1 MLPTMLDER
10 SFDDGDRAA
19 AALARDLAQAL
30 RDGIAARGMASAALP
45 GGRTPG
51 LVLPHL
57 VGPDRPWPDLPWT
70 AVHLTLT
77 DERRVPVD
85 HPDSNEGMLRRFLT
99 GPAAQVQ
106 LHGLSAEAAACGA
119 RIDRLRPFDA
129 VFLGFGE
136 DGHIASLFPGSP
148 ALDAA
153 GTCVAAPAAGI
164 GHARLSLTLPALL
177 DARRLLLL
185 VVGAAK
191 RRIYTAARAG
201 AGLPL
206 SRILDQDRVPVTVYL
221 AP

>member
-1 MLPTMLDER
+1 MLDER
-10 SFDDGDRAA
+10 SFDDSDQAA
-19 AALARDLAQAL
+19 AALAQDLAQAL

-57 VGPDRPWPDLPWT
+57 VKPDLPWT
-70 AVHLTLT
+70 AVHLVPT

-85 HPDSNEGMLRRFLT
+85 HPDSNEGMLRRFLS
-99 GPAAQVQ
+99 GPAARAH
-106 LHGLSAEAAACGA
+106 LHGLAGDAAACGP

-185 VVGAAK
+185 VAGAAK
-191 RRIYTAARAG
+191 HRVYAAARAG
-201 AGLPL
+201 AALPL
-206 SRILDQDRVPVTVYL
+206 SRILDQGRVPVTVYR

>member
-1 MLPTMLDER
+1 MLDER
-10 SFDDGDRAA
+10 FFDDGDQAA
-19 AALARDLAQAL
+19 AALAENLAQAL
-30 RDGIAARGMASAALP
+30 RDGIAARGRASAALP

-57 VGPDRPWPDLPWT
+57 VGPDRTRPDLPWT

-99 GPAAQVQ
+99 GPAAQAH
-106 LHGLSAEAAACGA
+106 LHGLTDATAACDA
-119 RIDRLRPFDA
+119 RIERLRPFDA

-177 DARRLLLL
+177 DAHRLLLL
-185 VVGAAK
+185 VVGPAKHRVYAA
-191 RRIYTAARAG
+191 ACAG
-201 AGLPL
+201 AALPL
-206 SRILDQDRVPVTVYL
+206 SRILNQDRVPVTVYRT
-221 AP
+221 P